1 MLRHVLHEVTR
12 VKVNSVLV
20 IRLAYL
26 EIHVRVHHF
35 VGFVKLLIRRFSM
48 CSGDL
53 HQAPRPSRSTD
64 SESIGVRKQ
73 LRAP

>member
-12 VKVNSVLV
+12 VKVNSLLV

-35 VGFVKLLIRRFSM
+35 VGLVKF
-48 CSGDL
+48 
-53 HQAPRPSRSTD
+53 
-64 SESIGVRKQ
+64 
-73 LRAP
+73 